1 MQEIEAWD
9 GQAQG
14 DKEDRDKIR
23 EVERARAAA
32 AKRQSEADE
41 LTMEARNLAAPGLL
55 GAANSGRAGPP
66 WRGSPL
72 VIPQCRLSGNLHS
85 CLGAFPVGS
94 ITSEREKY

>member
-23 EVERARAAA
+23 EVERARVAA

-41 LTMEARNLAAPGLL
+41 LTMEARNLAALGYSVPQIAEELDRLGVGPPLSSLNAGFRPICTPVLVPFQL
-55 GAANSGRAGPP
+55 GASH
-66 WRGSPL
+66 L
-72 VIPQCRLSGNLHS
+72 
-85 CLGAFPVGS
+85 
-94 ITSEREKY
+94 RE